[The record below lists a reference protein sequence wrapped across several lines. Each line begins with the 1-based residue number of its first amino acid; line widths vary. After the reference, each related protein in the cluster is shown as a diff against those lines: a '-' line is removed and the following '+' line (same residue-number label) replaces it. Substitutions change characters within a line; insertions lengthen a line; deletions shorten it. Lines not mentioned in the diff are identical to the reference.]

1 MILAK
6 EEEVEEEVADDLL
19 LLMSVLMATVVELEG
34 MELCMINEDADD
46 DDV

>member
-6 EEEVEEEVADDLL
+6 EEEEEEVADDLI